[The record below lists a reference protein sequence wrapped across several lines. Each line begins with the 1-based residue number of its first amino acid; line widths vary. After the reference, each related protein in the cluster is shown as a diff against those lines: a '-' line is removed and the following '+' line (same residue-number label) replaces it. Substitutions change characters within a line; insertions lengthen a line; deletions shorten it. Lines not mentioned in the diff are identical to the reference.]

1 MHTNDNRSSQ
11 PQQPVLNNA
20 VLPKEKLQP
29 FGSHFL
35 VKLDE
40 ANYKLTCS
48 LSASFFSDIMT
59 DWYGR

>member
-1 MHTNDNRSSQ
+1 MNNNIPSQ
-11 PQQPVLNNA
+11 PQKPVLNNE
-20 VLPKEKLQP
+20 VLLKEKQKLQP

-48 LSASFFSDIMT
+48 LSASFFSDITT
-59 DWYGR
+59 DWYGM